1 MSLSTPIQQIRNLGN
16 QGGNVGGSVGGGN
29 VGGGM
34 GGGMPGLPSMSTQQV
49 NQNLQMPVYNP
60 NPESIQQSP
69 QQQLQN
75 PMSQNP
81 LQQPSTQ
88 NNSQLVDDILRE
100 MSSDDIQQGPEP
112 DLNVGNINYAMDN
125 VNIPP
130 EPQVSGE
137 GQLQPENTTVSSVES
152 ILNNGVDSSDIFS
165 DLKLDEP
172 IDETAVDKFVK
183 GAKPVILVFVIVV
196 ILSLH
201 QVNRVIFS
209 FVPQLIIENGQLSIY
224 GILFRG
230 LLAAILYFAGTYL
243 L

>member
-16 QGGNVGGSVGGGN
+16 QGP
-29 VGGGM
+29 
-34 GGGMPGLPSMSTQQV
+34 MPGLPSMSTQQV

-69 QQQLQN
+69 QQLQN
-75 PMSQNP
+75 PMGQNP

-100 MSSDDIQQGPEP
+100 MTNEDFQQGPEP

-130 EPQVSGE
+130 EQQATGK
-137 GQLQPENTTVSSVES
+137 GQLQPENTTLSSVEN
-152 ILNNGVDSSDIFS
+152 ILNNGIDTTDIFS
-165 DLKLDEP
+165 DLKLNEP
-172 IDETAVDKFVK
+172 IDETAVDKFIK
-183 GAKPVILVFVIVV
+183 QSKPVILVFVIVV

-230 LLAAILYFAGTYL
+230 LLATILYFAGTYL

>member
-16 QGGNVGGSVGGGN
+16 QGGNVGGGI
-29 VGGGM
+29 GGGM
-34 GGGMPGLPSMSTQQV
+34 GGGMAGLPSMSTQQV

-60 NPESIQQSP
+60 NPESIPPAP

-75 PMSQNP
+75 PMVQNH
-81 LQQPSTQ
+81 LQQPATQ

-112 DLNVGNINYAMDN
+112 DLNVGNINYAMDS

-130 EPQVSGE
+130 EPQVSSK

-183 GAKPVILVFVIVV
+183 EAKPVILVFVIVV
-196 ILSLH
+196 VLSLH
-201 QVNRVIFS
+201 QVNRIIFS

>member
-1 MSLSTPIQQIRNLGN
+1 MSTPIQQIRNLGG
-16 QGGNVGGSVGGGN
+16 Q
-29 VGGGM
+29 GGGM
-34 GGGMPGLPSMSTQQV
+34 GGQMGGMGGQGGMPGLPSMSTQQV

-60 NPESIQQSP
+60 NPESIP
-69 QQQLQN
+69 QQQ
-75 PMSQNP
+75 PQNP
-81 LQQPSTQ
+81 LQQPATQ

-130 EPQVSGE
+130 EPQVSSE
-137 GQLQPENTTVSSVES
+137 GQLQPENTMVSSVES

-183 GAKPVILVFVIVV
+183 EAKPVILVFVIVV
-196 ILSLH
+196 VLSLH

>member
-1 MSLSTPIQQIRNLGN
+1 MSLSTPIQQIRNLGG
-16 QGGNVGGSVGGGN
+16 QGVSIGNNMS
-29 VGGGM
+29 
-34 GGGMPGLPSMSTQQV
+34 GLPSMPTQQV

-60 NPESIQQSP
+60 NPDSFP

-75 PMSQNP
+75 QMVQNP
-81 LQQPSTQ
+81 LQQTSIQ

-100 MSSDDIQQGPEP
+100 MTNEDFQQSHEP
-112 DLNVGNINYAMDN
+112 DLNVGNINYTMDS

-130 EPQVSGE
+130 EAQVSSE

-152 ILNNGVDSSDIFS
+152 ILNNGVDSNDIFS
-165 DLKLDEP
+165 DLKLNEP

-183 GAKPVILVFVIVV
+183 EAKPVILVFVIVV
-196 ILSLH
+196 VLSLH

>member
-1 MSLSTPIQQIRNLGN
+1 MSLSTPIQQIRNLGG
-16 QGGNVGGSVGGGN
+16 QGGNMS
-29 VGGGM
+29 
-34 GGGMPGLPSMSTQQV
+34 GLPSMPTQQV

-60 NPESIQQSP
+60 NPESIQTQP
-69 QQQLQN
+69 QLQPPQN
-75 PMSQNP
+75 HMGQNP
-81 LQQPSTQ
+81 LQQPATQ

-100 MSSDDIQQGPEP
+100 MSNEEIQQGPEP

-130 EPQVSGE
+130 ETQVSSDVQK
-137 GQLQPENTTVSSVES
+137 QLQSENTVVSSVDS
-152 ILNNGVDSSDIFS
+152 ILNNGVDTTDIFS
-165 DLKLDEP
+165 DLKLNEP
-172 IDETAVDKFVK
+172 IDETAVAKFVK
-183 GAKPVILVFVIVV
+183 QIKPVVLVFIIVV
-196 ILSLH
+196 VLSLH
-201 QVNRVIFS
+201 QVNRLIFS

>member
-1 MSLSTPIQQIRNLGN
+1 MSTPIQQIRNLGG
-16 QGGNVGGSVGGGN
+16 QGS
-29 VGGGM
+29 GM
-34 GGGMPGLPSMSTQQV
+34 GGQGSGMEGQGSGMGGQGSMPGLPSMPTQQV

-60 NPESIQQSP
+60 NPESIP
-69 QQQLQN
+69 QQQ
-75 PMSQNP
+75 SQNP
-81 LQQPSTQ
+81 LQQPATQ

-100 MSSDDIQQGPEP
+100 MSTDDVHQGPEP

-130 EPQVSGE
+130 APQQAVE
-137 GQLQPENTTVSSVES
+137 DQLQAENTAVSSVENV
-152 ILNNGVDSSDIFS
+152 LNVDTSDIFS
-165 DLKLDEP
+165 DLKLNEP
-172 IDETAVDKFVK
+172 IDETAVEKFVK
-183 GAKPVILVFVIVV
+183 QAKPIFLVFVIVV
-196 ILSLH
+196 VLSLH

>member
-1 MSLSTPIQQIRNLGN
+1 MSLSTPIQQIRNLG
-16 QGGNVGGSVGGGN
+16 GKEDMS
-29 VGGGM
+29 
-34 GGGMPGLPSMSTQQV
+34 GLPSMSTQSV
-49 NQNLQMPVYNP
+49 NQNLQMPIYNS
-60 NPESIQQSP
+60 NPD
-69 QQQLQN
+69 N
-75 PMSQNP
+75 

-100 MSSDDIQQGPEP
+100 MTNEDFQQGNEP
-112 DLNVGNINYAMDN
+112 DLNVGNINYSMDN

-130 EPQVSGE
+130 IQQPSVD
-137 GQLQPENTTVSSVES
+137 GQLQPENTKVSSVES
-152 ILNNGVDSSDIFS
+152 ILNNGINTTDIFS
-165 DLKLDEP
+165 DLKLNEP

-183 GAKPVILVFVIVV
+183 QAKPVILVFVIVV
-196 ILSLH
+196 VLSLH

>member
-16 QGGNVGGSVGGGN
+16 QGGN

-60 NPESIQQSP
+60 NPDSIP
-69 QQQLQN
+69 QQQPQN
-75 PMSQNP
+75 PMVQNP
-81 LQQPSTQ
+81 LQQPATQ

-100 MSSDDIQQGPEP
+100 MTNEDFQQGPEP
-112 DLNVGNINYAMDN
+112 DLNVGNINYAMDS

-130 EPQVSGE
+130 EAQVSNE
-137 GQLQPENTTVSSVES
+137 GQLQPENTMVSSVEN

-183 GAKPVILVFVIVV
+183 EAKPVILVFIIVV
-196 ILSLH
+196 VLSLH

>member
-1 MSLSTPIQQIRNLGN
+1 MSLSTPIQQIRNLGG
-16 QGGNVGGSVGGGN
+16 QGVSIGNNMS
-29 VGGGM
+29 
-34 GGGMPGLPSMSTQQV
+34 GLPSMPTQQV

-60 NPESIQQSP
+60 NPDSFP

-75 PMSQNP
+75 QMVQNP
-81 LQQPSTQ
+81 LQQTSIQ

-100 MSSDDIQQGPEP
+100 MTNEDFQQSHEP
-112 DLNVGNINYAMDN
+112 DLNVGNINYTMDS

-130 EPQVSGE
+130 EAQVSSE

-152 ILNNGVDSSDIFS
+152 ILNNGVNSSDIFS

-183 GAKPVILVFVIVV
+183 QAKPVILVFIIVV
-196 ILSLH
+196 VLSLH

-230 LLAAILYFAGTYL
+230 LLAAILYFTGTYL

>member
-1 MSLSTPIQQIRNLGN
+1 
-16 QGGNVGGSVGGGN
+16 
-29 VGGGM
+29 
-34 GGGMPGLPSMSTQQV
+34 LPSMSTQQV

-69 QQQLQN
+69 QQL
-75 PMSQNP
+75 QNP

-100 MSSDDIQQGPEP
+100 MTNEDFQQGPEP

-130 EPQVSGE
+130 EQQATGE
-137 GQLQPENTTVSSVES
+137 GQLQPENTTLSSVEN
-152 ILNNGVDSSDIFS
+152 ILNNGIDTTDIFS
-165 DLKLDEP
+165 DLKLNEP
-172 IDETAVDKFVK
+172 IDETAVDKFIK
-183 GAKPVILVFVIVV
+183 QAKPVILVFVIVV

-209 FVPQLIIENGQLSIY
+209 FVP
-224 GILFRG
+224 
-230 LLAAILYFAGTYL
+230 
-243 L
+243 

>member
-1 MSLSTPIQQIRNLGN
+1 MSTPIQQIRNLGG
-16 QGGNVGGSVGGGN
+16 QM
-29 VGGGM
+29 GGM
-34 GGGMPGLPSMSTQQV
+34 GGQGSMPGLPSMPTQQV

-60 NPESIQQSP
+60 NPESIP
-69 QQQLQN
+69 QQQPQQ
-75 PMSQNP
+75 QNP

-100 MSSDDIQQGPEP
+100 MSTDDVHQGPEP

-130 EPQVSGE
+130 APQQAVE
-137 GQLQPENTTVSSVES
+137 DQLQAENTVVSSVENV
-152 ILNNGVDSSDIFS
+152 LNVDTNDIFS
-165 DLKLDEP
+165 DLKLNEP
-172 IDETAVDKFVK
+172 IDETAVEKFVK
-183 GAKPVILVFVIVV
+183 QAKPVILVFVIVV
-196 ILSLH
+196 VLSLH

>member
-1 MSLSTPIQQIRNLGN
+1 MS
-16 QGGNVGGSVGGGN
+16 
-29 VGGGM
+29 
-34 GGGMPGLPSMSTQQV
+34 GLPSIPTQQV

-60 NPESIQQSP
+60 NPESIP
-69 QQQLQN
+69 QQQ
-75 PMSQNP
+75 PQNP
-81 LQQPSTQ
+81 LQQPATQ

-100 MSSDDIQQGPEP
+100 MSSNDVHKGHEP

-125 VNIPP
+125 VNVPP
-130 EPQVSGE
+130 APQPAME
-137 GQLQPENTTVSSVES
+137 GQLQAENTAVSSVEN
-152 ILNNGVDSSDIFS
+152 ILNVDTSDIFS
-165 DLKLDEP
+165 DLKLNEP
-172 IDETAVDKFVK
+172 IDESAVDNFIKQ
-183 GAKPVILVFVIVV
+183 AKPVILVFVIVV
-196 ILSLH
+196 VLSLH

>member
-1 MSLSTPIQQIRNLGN
+1 MSLSTPIQQIRNLGG
-16 QGGNVGGSVGGGN
+16 QGGGN

-34 GGGMPGLPSMSTQQV
+34 GSGMPGLPSMSTQQV

-60 NPESIQQSP
+60 NPDSIL
-69 QQQLQN
+69 QQQPQN
-75 PMSQNP
+75 PMVQNP
-81 LQQPSTQ
+81 LQQPATQ

-100 MSSDDIQQGPEP
+100 MTNEDFQQGPEP
-112 DLNVGNINYAMDN
+112 DLNVGNINYAMDS

-130 EPQVSGE
+130 EAQVSNE
-137 GQLQPENTTVSSVES
+137 GQLQPENTMVSSVEN

-183 GAKPVILVFVIVV
+183 EAKPVILVFIIVV
-196 ILSLH
+196 VLSLH

>member
-1 MSLSTPIQQIRNLGN
+1 MSLSTPIQQIRNLGG
-16 QGGNVGGSVGGGN
+16 QGGNIEGGM
-29 VGGGM
+29 GGGM

-49 NQNLQMPVYNP
+49 NQNIQMPIYNP
-60 NPESIQQSP
+60 NPESIQQLP
-69 QQQLQN
+69 QQQPLN
-75 PMSQNP
+75 PMGQNP
-81 LQQPSTQ
+81 LQQPAVQ

-100 MSSDDIQQGPEP
+100 MSTNDIQQGPEP

-130 EPQVSGE
+130 EQKQYGE
-137 GQLQPENTTVSSVES
+137 EQLQPENTIVSSVES
-152 ILNNGVDSSDIFS
+152 ILNNGVDSNDIFS

-183 GAKPVILVFVIVV
+183 EAKPVILVFVIVV
-196 ILSLH
+196 VLSLH

>member
-1 MSLSTPIQQIRNLGN
+1 MSTPIQQIRNLGG
-16 QGGNVGGSVGGGN
+16 QM
-29 VGGGM
+29 GGM
-34 GGGMPGLPSMSTQQV
+34 GGQGGMSGLPSMPTQQV

-60 NPESIQQSP
+60 NPENIP
-69 QQQLQN
+69 QQQPQ
-75 PMSQNP
+75 PQNP

-100 MSSDDIQQGPEP
+100 MSSDDVHQGPEP

-125 VNIPP
+125 VNVPP
-130 EPQVSGE
+130 APQSAVE
-137 GQLQPENTTVSSVES
+137 GQLQAENTTVSSVEN
-152 ILNNGVDSSDIFS
+152 ILNNGIDTSDIFS
-165 DLKLDEP
+165 DLKLNEP
-172 IDETAVDKFVK
+172 IDVSAVDNFIKQ
-183 GAKPVILVFVIVV
+183 AKPVILVFVIVV